1 MQQDKGTF
9 SDFVFVSSVIRQGY
23 ILLPILFNIV
33 LDDVMTKVSE
43 TGEGIRWFVS
53 FHLKDLEYAD
63 NIYLFSHMFDNSHIR
78 EAQAVGLTINIK
90 KTKTMEP
97 GSIPQERFNINNNQ
111 LVHDVESFLY
121 LRSIVSN
128 TGVEKN
134 IQIGINKTQYLRK
147 STKFRIFKSN
157 ATTPILLY

>member
-1 MQQDKGTF
+1 
-9 SDFVFVSSVIRQGY
+9 
-23 ILLPILFNIV
+23 
-33 LDDVMTKVSE
+33 
-43 TGEGIRWFVS
+43 
-53 FHLKDLEYAD
+53 
-63 NIYLFSHMFDNSHIR
+63 MFDNSHIR